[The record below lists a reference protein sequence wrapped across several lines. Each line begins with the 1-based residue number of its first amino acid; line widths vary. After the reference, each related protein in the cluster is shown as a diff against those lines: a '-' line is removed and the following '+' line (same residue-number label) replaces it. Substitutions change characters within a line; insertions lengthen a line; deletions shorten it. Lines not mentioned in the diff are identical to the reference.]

1 MTERERIPMLDIDEA
16 RRRATE
22 RGIPEQMADLS
33 VFRIALHQPGV
44 AAALNGMLHELLW
57 NGVLDARLRELIIM
71 RIGWSTGSVYEWTQH
86 WRVARLLDVPEQDLL
101 AVRDWEHADHFGPA
115 ERAVLAATPPPFGP
129 DVPPQPSKSRVTL
142 KRHPDGVTI
151 HVPSVGEWDS
161 DKSLMLVGFA
171 LAVLG
176 FNLLGDGLRDAL
188 DPRSR
193 GI

>member
-44 AAALNGMLHELLW
+44 AAALNCMLHELLW

-86 WRVARLLDVPEQDLL
+86 WRVARPSTW
-101 AVRDWEHADHFGPA
+101 R
-115 ERAVLAATPPPFGP
+115 TP
-129 DVPPQPSKSRVTL
+129 VTSA
-142 KRHPDGVTI
+142 P
-151 HVPSVGEWDS
+151 
-161 DKSLMLVGFA
+161 
-171 LAVLG
+171 
-176 FNLLGDGLRDAL
+176 
-188 DPRSR
+188 
-193 GI
+193 